1 VPRTHVADDAHP
13 RSGGAFHPSGGWPRL
28 PPSGKLW
35 AMEIAVDL
43 AYAVM
48 VLSAVG
54 TCAEIARRWW
64 RRRESDWG
72 EFEGVAWVGSV
83 DADLEPHRLAA
94 RPPHDPPGASEGIDE
109 LESSATLVVERAPA
123 PGDVASVEIGDLDAD
138 DIRLV
143 RRLDHDVGARMKD

>member
-1 VPRTHVADDAHP
+1 MD
-13 RSGGAFHPSGGWPRL
+13 
-28 PPSGKLW
+28 
-35 AMEIAVDL
+35 IAVDL

-54 TCAEIARRWW
+54 TCVEVARRWW
-64 RRRESDWG
+64 QRRESDG
-72 EFEGVAWVGSV
+72 DEFEGAVWSSSGA
-83 DADLEPHRLAA
+83 ADLEPHRLAA
-94 RPPHDPPGASEGIDE
+94 RLPHDPPGTSEGFDE
-109 LESSATLVVERAPA
+109 LESSAPLVVERAPA